1 VESFFVSSIKFN
13 LNSRRTLFNNLSSS
27 SDKLPLV
34 FSSITK
40 SRSIDSLAASRFL
53 SIFEEKTR
61 GNLSEDE
68 DKLLK
73 SVLRELRLNFIEET
87 KKDSTSEKNIDEK
100 EEN

>member
-1 VESFFVSSIKFN
+1 MDQEMNELFIGLILGIQTSVMVHLGKMQNPATSKIERN
-13 LNSRRTLFNNLSSS
+13 LEAARE
-27 SDKLPLV
+27 
-34 FSSITK
+34 
-40 SRSIDSLAASRFL
+40 SIDLL
-53 SIFEEKTR
+53 LVIEEKTR